1 MEVIVGIPS
10 FPGLPDPQVGHT
22 LECVVYEEM
31 IEPTVK
37 VLLCRPVEYPTVLIG
52 AAFRPYE
59 VTPVKGQKGVLTLT
73 VALTGDKF
81 WQLSW

>member
-1 MEVIVGIPS
+1 MDA
-10 FPGLPDPQVGHT
+10 PGRIT
-22 LECVVYEEM
+22 C
-31 IEPTVK
+31 
-37 VLLCRPVEYPTVLIG
+37 PVCSPVRVELI
-52 AAFRPYE
+52 RPYE